1 MLSQV
6 NKNLKK
12 LFLKSFLLTR
22 NASRP
27 ARRPLLVKRKNQI
40 YSIKKPPRCARRF
53 SVMMR
58 HDPPRGEGQG
68 VRRSARCRLDART

>member
-40 YSIKKPPRCARRF
+40 YSIKNLLAARGGL
-53 SVMMR
+53 V
-58 HDPPRGEGQG
+58 
-68 VRRSARCRLDART
+68 L